1 MQQELPWEEWL
12 LRYLTGCEEMISIV
26 VPIYNGENYIE
37 DCVRSILAQTYQDW
51 ELILVDNASED
62 SSLSKCK
69 DFAAKDDRIE
79 VLQQHRNMGVS
90 AARNLG
96 IEKTRGEFITFI
108 DIDDWVNPDYLEKLM
123 AIQQK
128 KNAEMVV
135 CEYSKVYDSD
145 RELLRNQ
152 RKVNGNLVKQSLDSE
167 HNIYQQ
173 TVETKNHL
181 KMYDTKEYLEKYF
194 LNGNTHCW
202 GVLFDRNLL
211 HGIYFPK
218 GVSIGEDMLFL
229 LEVAQNAKQ
238 IVVTDYEGYNYYI
251 NESGA
256 MKKKF
261 TASYM
266 DQIICWER
274 ALKMVS
280 DKFPQLIDKMESIL
294 VVSVLLVIGK
304 MSELTDEER
313 KQYIEEEHRCR
324 ETFMKYGTKKEI
336 GKFLPK
342 GYPTKI
348 FVYRYFPKLYMSLYG
363 KIR

>member
-1 MQQELPWEEWL
+1 
-12 LRYLTGCEEMISIV
+12 MISIV

-62 SSLSKCK
+62 GSLQKSR
-69 DFAAKDDRIE
+69 DFAGRDDRIQ

-96 IEKTRGEFITFI
+96 VEKARGEFVTFV
-108 DIDDWVNPDYLEKLM
+108 DIDDWVEQDYLARLVS
-123 AIQQK
+123 IQQK
-128 KNAEMVV
+128 KKAEMVV
-135 CEYSKVYDSD
+135 CEYSRVYDSD

-152 RKVNGNLVKQSLDSE
+152 RKENGKLTKQNSDNE
-167 HNIYQQ
+167 Q
-173 TVETKNHL
+173 TKNQETADAKKHL
-181 KMYDTKEYLEKYF
+181 RIYDTKEYLEKYF

-211 HGIYFPK
+211 QGIYFPK

-229 LEVAQNAKQ
+229 LDAAQNAKKV
-238 IVVTDYEGYNYYI
+238 VVTDYEGYRYYI
-251 NESGA
+251 NENGA

-261 TASYM
+261 TSSYM
-266 DQIICWER
+266 DQITCWER
-274 ALKMVS
+274 ALKMIGE
-280 DKFPQLIDKMESIL
+280 KFPQLTDKVESIL

-304 MSELTDEER
+304 LSELTVEER
-313 KQYIEEEHRCR
+313 KQYIVEECRCR

-336 GKFLPK
+336 GKYLPK
-342 GYPTKI
+342 GYPVKI
-348 FVYRYFPKLYMSLYG
+348 FVYRYFPKMYVSIYG
-363 KIR
+363 RVR